1 MRDDKYPYLFRT
13 NLPKRIIVLIG
24 PSLTTS
30 HLPCSNEIFTICIV
44 MKPCEMTGW
53 GLYPTILG
61 RKDRARFLDEV
72 RGFVEEATPLLPQG
86 NCRSYGD
93 ACLFPRVVSTLELKN
108 LLAFDSERGIL
119 RTQAGITL
127 EEIIRFALPQGFFP
141 PVTPGTKFPTLG
153 GCIAA
158 DVHGKN
164 HHLEGSIGNF
174 VEELE
179 MVLANGS
186 CIRCS
191 RRQNSD
197 LFWATLGG
205 MGLTGFI
212 YAATLQLKKIPS
224 AYIALRSLK
233 TANLRE
239 TLQIFADSQTDYL
252 YSMAWIDCLASG
264 TGLGR
269 GIVMLGNH
277 APAAISPPTTDFKL
291 HSSNQRTIPFHFP
304 ELLLNPFSMRS
315 FNTLYYHRQL
325 RSISDSTIHY
335 DPFFYPLDTIG
346 HWNKIYGRRGF
357 LQYQFAIPFA
367 NGLQVME
374 EILQR
379 ITARGSGSFL
389 AVLKAFGP
397 QEGLLSFP
405 IPGYTLALDF
415 PLRNHSIIPFLHDL
429 NKIVL
434 RTGGRVYLAKDAILK
449 REDFEAMYPKLE
461 EFKKIKRLYD
471 PQNHFRSQQSERL
484 GIS

>member
-1 MRDDKYPYLFRT
+1 
-13 NLPKRIIVLIG
+13 
-24 PSLTTS
+24 
-30 HLPCSNEIFTICIV
+30 
-44 MKPCEMTGW
+44 MKQCEMTGW

-61 RKDRARFLDEV
+61 RKDRARYLDEV
-72 RGFVEEATPLLPQG
+72 QSFVGEQVPLLPQG

-108 LLAFDSERGIL
+108 LLDFDPERGVL

-127 EEIIRFALPQGFFP
+127 EEIIGFALPHGFFP

-186 CIRCS
+186 FVRCS

-233 TANLRE
+233 TVNLPD
-239 TLQIFADSQTDYL
+239 TLQVFAESQDDYL

-277 APAAISPPTTDFKL
+277 APAATPAPTTDFKM
-291 HSSNQRTIPFHFP
+291 HSMNQRNIPFHFP
-304 ELLLNPFSMRS
+304 ELVLNPFSMRS

-325 RSISDSTIHY
+325 RRSSESTVHY

-346 HWNKIYGRRGF
+346 RWNKIYGRRGF

-367 NGLQVME
+367 NGLHVME

-379 ITARGSGSFL
+379 IAARGSGSFL

-415 PLRNHSIIPFLHDL
+415 PLRDHSIISFLHDL

-449 REDFEAMYPKLE
+449 REDFETMYPKLE